1 MQLLFRI
8 FYTLFGVVV
17 AALVVLLIASMVPV
31 LGFQVRI
38 VTSGSMEPAIQ
49 TGSMVVLHDTA
60 DYQDG
65 DIITF
70 FERGQEQLPTTH
82 RIVGSQLVAGQVEY
96 LTKGDANDD
105 IDARTVN
112 PSVIVGEVVSIVPG
126 MGYLLAFA
134 RTWYGALL
142 LVGLPLVLFII
153 EEGQKIVRVAHEE
166 KNS

>member
-1 MQLLFRI
+1 MQIVFRI
-8 FYTLFGVVV
+8 FYTLFGVLV
-17 AALVVLLIASMVPV
+17 AALVVLLVASMVPV

-65 DIITF
+65 DIITY
-70 FERGQEQLPTTH
+70 FERGKGQLPTTH

-96 LTKGDANDD
+96 LTKGDANAD

-112 PSVIVGEVVSIVPG
+112 PSTIVGEVVAIVPG
-126 MGYLLAFA
+126 LGYLLAFA
-134 RTWYGALL
+134 RTWYGALV
-142 LVGLPLVLFII
+142 LVGLPLVLFAI
-153 EEGQKIVRVAHEE
+153 EEGQKIVAVARQQ
-166 KNS
+166 KP

>member
-38 VTSGSMEPAIQ
+38 VTSGSMEPAIK

-65 DIITF
+65 DVITY
-70 FERGQEQLPTTH
+70 FERGKEQLPTTH
-82 RIVGSQLVAGQVEY
+82 RIVGSQLIAGQVEY
-96 LTKGDANDD
+96 LTKGDANED
-105 IDARTVN
+105 IDNRTVN
-112 PSVIVGEVVSIVPG
+112 PSTIVGEVVAAVPG
-126 MGYLLAFA
+126 VGYLLAFA

-142 LVGLPLVLFII
+142 LVGLPLLLFVI
-153 EEGQKIVRVAHEE
+153 EEGQKIVTVAREQ
-166 KNS
+166 KS